1 MGTTRK
7 WCRTA
12 ALVTAAGLIAGC
24 MPNTGRE
31 DLNMMKPAATA
42 IPSGVTDPRAS
53 AAVSTYRAFISTS
66 VHAQQHPRV
75 AVNGKYSE
83 ASDFTRYSV
92 DPIQSQYEAFVTTL
106 ARTHHA
112 FRGAPPTSTV
122 TVRAIDLDAQPHPM
136 VTLSDCQSKKDAWR
150 AYNTRT
156 NAMNPQMTPAIPAP
170 YGIIVNVIYVAE
182 RWSVQT
188 IKADPA
194 GTCSG

>member
-1 MGTTRK
+1 MGTARI
-7 WCRTA
+7 CLRTA
-12 ALVTAAGLIAGC
+12 ALVTISGLIAGC
-24 MPNTGRE
+24 VPNSQETI
-31 DLNMMKPAATA
+31 NIMKPAATA
-42 IPSGVTDPRAS
+42 IPSGVADPRAS

-75 AVNGKYSE
+75 AKNGKYSE

-92 DPIQSQYEAFVTTL
+92 DPIQGQYEAFVTML

-112 FRGAPPTSTV
+112 FRGTPPISTV
-122 TVRAIDLDAQPHPM
+122 TVRAIDLDAQPYPLI
-136 VTLSDCQSKKDAWR
+136 TLSDCQSKKDAWR

-156 NAMNPQMTPAIPAP
+156 NIMNPLMTPAIPAP
-170 YGIIVNVIYVAE
+170 YGIIVDVVYVAQ